1 MVTAPR
7 RGAVVV
13 AGAAGKTG
21 RAVADALEAAGHEV
35 RRLTRA
41 DGDLADP
48 STLRRGT
55 EGAAALYHL
64 APNMS
69 PDEELM
75 GADAIAAAR
84 ANDLRLVFHSVLA
97 PAIVAMPHHWRK
109 ARVEAALHAAPDVR
123 WTILQPAPYLQN
135 LLPFVQT
142 ALRTGRFRLPYDPD
156 QRLAMVDLAD
166 VGAAA
171 VAVLDDDRH
180 LHATWELCGEAG
192 VSHTVVAERL
202 GVGIERGTPDDPAD
216 APDDL
221 RAMFRWYDAHG
232 LTGSTA
238 ALRWLLGRE
247 PRTLD
252 DFLNSLSGA
261 AGSAR

>member
-1 MVTAPR
+1 MSAASRPETIVI
-7 RGAVVV
+7 

-21 RAVADALEAAGHEV
+21 RAVAAAFEAAGYPV

-41 DGDLADP
+41 DGDVGDPRTLAR
-48 STLRRGT
+48 ST

-75 GADAIAAAR
+75 GANAIAAAR
-84 ANDLRLVFHSVLA
+84 ASDLRLVFHSVLA
-97 PAIVAMPHHWRK
+97 PAIQAMPHHWRK

-123 WTILQPAPYLQN
+123 WTVLQPAPYLQN
-135 LLPFVQT
+135 LLPFIEQ
-142 ALRTGRFRLPYDPD
+142 ARRTGSFRLPYDPD
-156 QRLAMVDLAD
+156 QPLAMVDLAD
-166 VGAAA
+166 VGA
-171 VAVLDDDRH
+171 VAVEVASDDRH
-180 LHATWELCGEAG
+180 IHATWELCGEGA
-192 VSHTVVAERL
+192 VTHRAVAEAL
-202 GVGIERGTPDDPAD
+202 DVTVQRGAPGDVPG

-238 ALRWLLGRE
+238 ALTMLLQRA
-247 PRTLD
+247 PRSLA
-252 DFLNSLSGA
+252 DFLDRHA
-261 AGSAR
+261 